1 MTASW
6 HAELNHLRTRTQAL
20 LDATGALFADVFAR
34 PHDIVERNVV
44 LKTREHLTDPFLV
57 VIAGEF
63 NAGKS
68 SLINALLGSE
78 VMAEGAT
85 PTTDAVTV
93 LRYAPEALAL
103 IEQSGYVVRALPVP
117 LLQRLSIVDTPG
129 TNAVMRHHEVLTRE
143 IVPRADV
150 VLFLT
155 SADRPFSETE
165 RTFLVMLNEWQ
176 RNVVIVVNKID
187 LLNDQERAAVLAFVA
202 DQARMVFGAV
212 PEILPLSARLARQT
226 ETAPHSGM
234 PALQAFLGDRLDDQ
248 TRLRIKLES
257 PLGVA
262 DQAHQ
267 VLAQSIVEQR
277 RAVSTDVQTVA
288 HLEAQI
294 QQFATDMRRDV
305 AGHRAGLVQA
315 ISEAELRGL
324 AFFDEHIRILNLHRL
339 LRGDALQQAFEQEV
353 AADLAATIEARS
365 QELVDWMIERNLQVW
380 QGVGDY
386 LRRHT
391 KPSDQLIGDGAV
403 PFAYNRQA
411 LIRDIVATAG
421 DIVAGYDRSVEA
433 AHVASELR
441 SAVAATAVVQV
452 GAVGVGA
459 LIATLLKGAIF
470 DTTGVIAASVIALG
484 GLYIIPNRR
493 ATLKRQLRERLADV
507 RLQLVAAIDRQFE
520 QELTRMIAR
529 MRDAVAPYAR
539 LVAAEVA
546 RLDAAEHTLATLR
559 EETARIRAGG
569 SNVLATMP
577 TPQAPSSGAMSPRAA
592 E

>member
-1 MTASW
+1 
-6 HAELNHLRTRTQAL
+6 
-20 LDATGALFADVFAR
+20 
-34 PHDIVERNVV
+34 
-44 LKTREHLTDPFLV
+44 
-57 VIAGEF
+57 
-63 NAGKS
+63 
-68 SLINALLGSE
+68 
-78 VMAEGAT
+78 
-85 PTTDAVTV
+85 
-93 LRYAPEALAL
+93 
-103 IEQSGYVVRALPVP
+103 

-143 IVPRADV
+143 MVPRADV
-150 VLFLT
+150 VLFIT

-187 LLNDQERAAVLAFVA
+187 LLSDQERTAVLTFVA
-202 DQARMVFGAV
+202 DQARMVFGVV
-212 PEILPLSARLARQT
+212 PEIMPLSARLARQA

-234 PALQAFLGDRLDDQ
+234 PALRAFLSERLDDQ

-262 DQAHQ
+262 DQAHL
-267 VLAQSIVEQR
+267 VLAQRITEQR
-277 RAVSTDVQTVA
+277 RAVSTDIQTVA

-294 QQFATDMRRDV
+294 QQFAADMRRDV

-353 AADLAATIEARS
+353 AANLATTIEARS

-391 KPSDQLIGDGAV
+391 KPSDQLLGDGAV

-411 LIRDIVATAG
+411 LIRDIVATAA
-421 DIVAGYDRSVEA
+421 DIVAGYDRNVEA

-441 SAVAATAVVQV
+441 NAIAATAVVQV
-452 GAVGVGA
+452 GALGVGA

-493 ATLKRQLRERLADV
+493 AALKRQLRERLAEV
-507 RLQLVAAIDRQFE
+507 RVQLVTAIDRQFE
-520 QELTRMIAR
+520 QELTRMIGR

-546 RLDAAEHTLATLR
+546 RLDAADQTLAGLR
-559 EETARIRAGG
+559 QETARIRASGG
-569 SNVLATMP
+569 NVLASMSVA
-577 TPQAPSSGAMSPRAA
+577 TPQVPSSGAMSHQA
-592 E
+592 EGKTEADAGRPE

>member
-1 MTASW
+1 
-6 HAELNHLRTRTQAL
+6 
-20 LDATGALFADVFAR
+20 
-34 PHDIVERNVV
+34 
-44 LKTREHLTDPFLV
+44 
-57 VIAGEF
+57 
-63 NAGKS
+63 
-68 SLINALLGSE
+68 
-78 VMAEGAT
+78 
-85 PTTDAVTV
+85 
-93 LRYAPEALAL
+93 
-103 IEQSGYVVRALPVP
+103 
-117 LLQRLSIVDTPG
+117 
-129 TNAVMRHHEVLTRE
+129 
-143 IVPRADV
+143 
-150 VLFLT
+150 
-155 SADRPFSETE
+155 
-165 RTFLVMLNEWQ
+165 
-176 RNVVIVVNKID
+176 
-187 LLNDQERAAVLAFVA
+187 
-202 DQARMVFGAV
+202 
-212 PEILPLSARLARQT
+212 
-226 ETAPHSGM
+226 
-234 PALQAFLGDRLDDQ
+234 
-248 TRLRIKLES
+248 
-257 PLGVA
+257 
-262 DQAHQ
+262 
-267 VLAQSIVEQR
+267 
-277 RAVSTDVQTVA
+277 
-288 HLEAQI
+288 
-294 QQFATDMRRDV
+294 
-305 AGHRAGLVQA
+305 
-315 ISEAELRGL
+315 
-324 AFFDEHIRILNLHRL
+324 
-339 LRGDALQQAFEQEV
+339 
-353 AADLAATIEARS
+353 
-365 QELVDWMIERNLQVW
+365 MIERNLQVW

-403 PFAYNRQA
+403 AFAYNRQA

-559 EETARIRAGG
+559 QETARIRAGG